1 VRDKRSWS
9 HTRSLALA
17 RAAEKEEG
25 SFGFIRE
32 MVFLSAFLCDS
43 VRDKRSWSHTR
54 SLALARVTEE
64 EEGVLGFTTN
74 QTLLSVSSLPAPP

>member
-1 VRDKRSWS
+1 MRDKRSWS

-43 VRDKRSWSHTR
+43 VRDKVFRVLVLQPKGFY
-54 SLALARVTEE
+54 SLCPL
-64 EEGVLGFTTN
+64 
-74 QTLLSVSSLPAPP
+74 